1 MEREKS
7 QLNQDLFLNYIS
19 NLWVYLQFLVN
30 PNIQPELPEDCMHVH
45 HEIWHC

>member
-7 QLNQDLFLNYIS
+7 QLKSGSLFKLHYKLK
-19 NLWVYLQFLVN
+19 LWVYLQFLVN

-45 HEIWHC
+45 HEI